1 MRKEFKKGR
10 HYAYAD
16 ILWLWHTLYL
26 FRYQQRKTCA
36 EASRVGATELLKP
49 SGFLHFPQKISWEI
63 YGKILGRVLRKRIE
77 SQTRR
82 RDFPL
87 LSKNNRKNDIPFF
100 AISWVE
106 DWCCSFYGTSESAKL
121 PSCQRLER
129 SAWPPAFM
137 GILRARV
144 TSPNATPHSKQGLIL
159 CWGSGIGGVGP
170 LDSHDEYLNFC
181 SFLWAYFV
189 VILHR
194 PWGKP
199 PTECTVYQS
208 AVIYLRSFQWSFGV
222 PLFGIAFRWIGAKQ
236 DANKGGDGSHFE
248 MRLVLETKGWEVKL

>member
-1 MRKEFKKGR
+1 MEKYWAGYWGKESNPKPEDMIFPSSP
-10 HYAYAD
+10 
-16 ILWLWHTLYL
+16 
-26 FRYQQRKTCA
+26 KT
-36 EASRVGATELLKP
+36 TE
-49 SGFLHFPQKISWEI
+49 
-63 YGKILGRVLRKRIE
+63 
-77 SQTRR
+77 
-82 RDFPL
+82 
-87 LSKNNRKNDIPFF
+87 KNDIPFF

-199 PTECTVYQS
+199 PTECTVYQC
-208 AVIYLRSFQWSFGV
+208 AVIYYLRSFQWSFGV
-222 PLFGIAFRWIGAKQ
+222 PLFWITFRWIGAKQ
-236 DANKGGDGSHFE
+236 DAP
-248 MRLVLETKGWEVKL
+248 TKGEMVRILRCA

>member
-1 MRKEFKKGR
+1 MTCFVPFQVSTK
-10 HYAYAD
+10 
-16 ILWLWHTLYL
+16 
-26 FRYQQRKTCA
+26 KTCA

-82 RDFPL
+82 HDLPL
-87 LSKNNRKNDIPFF
+87 LSKNKRKNDIPFF

-144 TSPNATPHSKQGLIL
+144 TSPNAIPHSKQGLIL
-159 CWGSGIGGVGP
+159 CWGVA
-170 LDSHDEYLNFC
+170 LEE
-181 SFLWAYFV
+181 WA
-189 VILHR
+189 
-194 PWGKP
+194 P
-199 PTECTVYQS
+199 
-208 AVIYLRSFQWSFGV
+208 
-222 PLFGIAFRWIGAKQ
+222 
-236 DANKGGDGSHFE
+236 
-248 MRLVLETKGWEVKL
+248 